1 MSDIE
6 SHQVILKEEVE
17 VKAHHFPVS
26 LCSAK
31 ASAFNQHTVHKA
43 LDLICQIKSVCDNTL
58 VLLLSNGHCSRNLIV
73 RLDTTLHI

>member
-31 ASAFNQHTVHKA
+31 ASGFNQHTIHKA
-43 LDLICQIKSVCDNTL
+43 LDVICQIKSVCDKIL
-58 VLLLSNGHCSRNLIV
+58 DLLYYCFVHFHKHYLNICQSCH
-73 RLDTTLHI
+73 